1 MMMMLMMITLLIILM
16 MMFFYDVGGDNGDAY
31 HATNGNAMN
40 INIYQV
46 ALIAYIH
53 TYTPTYLSCG
63 LLFTEDE
70 LILHRNE

>member
-1 MMMMLMMITLLIILM
+1 MSEKEYNSMLEIRSKN
-16 MMFFYDVGGDNGDAY
+16 VGDNGDAY
-31 HATNGNAMN
+31 HGTNGNAMN

-53 TYTPTYLSCG
+53 TYTPTYLSCE